1 MASTSHLSTNRI
13 RFTPRGAKDRNPTD
27 AVGYLTLQVRAQQAS
42 DARHTEQILHR
53 GGMGTLQQGRMG
65 NPRPHRWV
73 CSVTAH
79 LRPPCLHLP
88 ALHLSST
95 KEQIQKKKLRNGNKE
110 TSQRSSTMEPALPR
124 AHKEEAQGS
133 GQLQLYKVTQIF
145 YLETAKPILISSI
158 SINNPT
164 GCCNLAYKQ
173 REV

>member
-1 MASTSHLSTNRI
+1 MHGTRSRSCTEEAWAPCSRVGWGTPDLTLGHRTPAAALPPSASTTSLLHKR
-13 RFTPRGAKDRNPTD
+13 ANP
-27 AVGYLTLQVRAQQAS
+27 
-42 DARHTEQILHR
+42 E
-53 GGMGTLQQGRMG
+53 
-65 NPRPHRWV
+65 
-73 CSVTAH
+73 
-79 LRPPCLHLP
+79 
-88 ALHLSST
+88 
-95 KEQIQKKKLRNGNKE
+95 KKLRNGNKE